1 MQFRIYKYENGYGG
15 GELHNAYE
23 AATAAEA
30 LAPFASSEGLDPE
43 LIEAATAAEAF
54 IRYPDHVEQQG
65 SEHMLCADAVDDDD
79 D

>member
-1 MQFRIYKYENGYGG
+1 MPYWIYRNKNGYGE

-30 LAPFASSEGLDPE
+30 LAPFAVSEGLDPKQ
-43 LIEAATAAEAF
+43 IEAASDAEAF
-54 IRYPDHVEQQG
+54 IRYLDHVEKQG